1 MRYMQSYK
9 APTCVLLNE
18 KDNMVSFGY
27 EAEELFVDE
36 DDEDGEQGPKYFL
49 ENFKMVL
56 HGQRKYTFE
65 AISLVRVIFV
75 YVEI

>member
-1 MRYMQSYK
+1 MQSYK

-18 KDNMVSFGY
+18 KDNLLSFGY

-36 DDEDGEQGPKYFL
+36 DDEDSEQSPKYFL

-56 HGQRKYTFE
+56 HGQHVNIRFE
-65 AISLVRVIFV
+65 KRCLLLRVIFAC
-75 YVEI
+75 Y